1 MDFPIPELSVYG
13 ITPRSIIKSKYF
25 YIIVSGGKYY
35 RLYPFTQT
43 EEELYT
49 LYRLNTQLCGNGAPV
64 CPMVCTK
71 EGEPFSL
78 YGEDRFI
85 LTKAPHGHTPD
96 IENKDDF
103 LGMIKTAAVFHKEL
117 RKIPVE
123 GECPPLPYEKGLG
136 TLKHIKG
143 IINRKNKLSEIDKM
157 FCENYPQVF
166 ACAQKAAEALNGCGL
181 GQTYAY
187 GCPKEENFIA
197 GLDGKI
203 TLTNWNCLK
212 VSHFLA
218 DLAYMIKRFDKKNP
232 VPQLSHKDII
242 SRYTAENP
250 LSADELTA
258 LYCIMDY
265 PEKYISI
272 LKEYYGKHRPFAP
285 LYVKEKLTKELKNIP
300 R

>member
-13 ITPRSIIKSKYF
+13 ITPRSIMKSKYF
-25 YIIVSGGKYY
+25 YIIVSGSKYY

-43 EEELYT
+43 EEEVRRLYA
-49 LYRLNTQLCGNGAPV
+49 LNLQLCESSAPV
-64 CPMVCTK
+64 CPMVCTT

-85 LTKAPHGHTPD
+85 LTRTPHGHTPD
-96 IENKDDF
+96 IENKSDF
-103 LGMIKTAAVFHKEL
+103 LGMIKAAALFHKEL

-143 IINRKNKLSEIDKM
+143 IINRKNRRSEIDRM
-157 FCENYPQVF
+157 FEENYARVS
-166 ACAQKAAEALNGCGL
+166 ACAKKAADALKACGL

-197 GLDGKI
+197 GIDKRVV
-203 TLTNWNCLK
+203 LTNWNTLK
-212 VSHFLA
+212 ISHFLA
-218 DLAYMIKRFDKKNP
+218 DLAYMIKRYDKKNP
-232 VPQLSHKDII
+232 VPQLSHSEILEC
-242 SRYTAENP
+242 YTALNP
-250 LSADELTA
+250 LAEDELTA
-258 LYCIMDY
+258 LCGIMDY
-265 PEKYISI
+265 PEKYIAI

-285 LYVKEKLTKELKNIP
+285 LYVKEKLVKELKNLP
-300 R
+300 E